1 MASSPLLQIEAL
13 AGGYGKPDVFD
24 DVSLNVIG
32 GTTTRLLGP
41 PGAGKTAV
49 LMAIAG
55 LVRTRRGS
63 IRFDGE
69 EMRRK
74 RPTDILASGIAY
86 VPQNRQLLGKLS
98 VRENLFA
105 GVWRERERDRARVE
119 ADAAGLLARFPLLG
133 ANEDRPAGALPSGA
147 RQLLAIARALMSRP
161 RLLML
166 DEPTAA
172 LASGVV
178 DDIFALLGELCQTG
192 MTVLVAER
200 ESTLAQRCADRTY
213 RLDQGRIAP
222 AIAPV

>member
-24 DVSLNVIG
+24 DVSLNVAV

-69 EMRRK
+69 EIRRK
-74 RPTDILASGIAY
+74 RPNDILASGIAY
-86 VPQNRQLLGKLS
+86 VPQNRHLLGKLS

-105 GVWRERERDRARVE
+105 SVWRERDRARVE

-133 ANEDRPAGALPSGA
+133 ANEHRPAGALPSGA

-178 DDIFALLGELCQTG
+178 DDIFALLAELCQTG

-200 ESTLAQRCADRTY
+200 ESTHAQRCADRTY

-222 AIAPV
+222 AVAPV